1 MKILCA
7 LAIPG
12 LAACVSTVT
21 NRPGQVSG
29 EVAASNDSVVEATSL
44 LGAPLLRPAPVGE
57 TRAGM
62 EKRLAAAGRA
72 YARTPLDADSI
83 IWLGRRTAYLGRFNE
98 AIAVYTRGIAT
109 HPEDPRMYRHRGHR
123 YITIRKLDSAISD
136 FQRAAALSFGKPDQ
150 VEPDG
155 LPNARN
161 IPASTLKSNIRY
173 HLGLAHYL
181 RGDFDMAAR
190 LYAEDV
196 AESANADMLVASS
209 HWLYMSLRRLGRSRE
224 AAAVLQRIAKEMP
237 VIENGTY
244 HRLLLMYK
252 RELEP
257 ADLLAAGEGST
268 SLDNVTAAYGVGN
281 WHLYSGRPAEA
292 ERIFREIVTRRAQWA
307 SFGYLAAEAELA
319 RTR

>member
-7 LAIPG
+7 LAISG
-12 LAACVSTVT
+12 LAACAGTTAS
-21 NRPGQVSG
+21 RRGDVSG
-29 EVAASNDSVVEATSL
+29 GAAASNDSVIEAISF
-44 LGAPLLRPAPVGE
+44 LGVPLLRPAPVGE
-57 TRAGM
+57 ARAGM
-62 EKRLAAAGRA
+62 EERLAAATRA
-72 YARTPLDADSI
+72 YSRTPRNADSI

-98 AIAVYTRGIAT
+98 AISVFTRGIAT

-136 FQRAAALSFGKPDQ
+136 FQRAAALTFGKPDQ

-161 IPASTLKSNIRY
+161 IPTSTLKSNIRY

-181 RGDFDMAAR
+181 RGDFDMSAR
-190 LYAEDV
+190 IYAEDV

-209 HWLYMSLRRLGRSRE
+209 HWLYMSHRRLGRSRE
-224 AAAVLQRIAKEMP
+224 AAAVLERITKEMP

-252 RELEP
+252 GDVEP
-257 ADLLAAGEGST
+257 ADLLASGGGST

-281 WHLYSGRPAEA
+281 WHLYNGRAAEA
-292 ERIFREIVTRRAQWA
+292 ERIFREILAGRAQWA